1 MSARVANAGIAQV
14 KALLDLTEEDFNRM
28 FAVNVNGVQNCY
40 AEAAKQLIKQGN
52 CTKDAPGKL
61 IAVRRSDFRY
71 PASRH
76 LLMQGN

>member
-1 MSARVANAGIAQV
+1 MANAGIAQV

-61 IAVRRSDFRY
+61 IAVQCAQNRTQ
-71 PASRH
+71 PNANECEH
-76 LLMQGN
+76 